1 VGSRRAGPGPH
12 REIARQEVQLRNQR
26 LAIDG
31 QNAALEMSRIAMDR
45 QKRYIRVTALAV
57 VGAMIVVPYV
67 YQWIQYLTHTP

>member
-1 VGSRRAGPGPH
+1 
-12 REIARQEVQLRNQR
+12 VQLRNQR